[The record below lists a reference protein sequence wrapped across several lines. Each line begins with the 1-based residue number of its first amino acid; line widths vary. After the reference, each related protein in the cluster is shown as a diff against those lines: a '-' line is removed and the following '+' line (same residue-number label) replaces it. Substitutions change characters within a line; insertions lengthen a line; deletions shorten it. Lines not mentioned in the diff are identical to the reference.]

1 MNTTITEMERTIL
14 KASNNYWT
22 LNIANIFSIPEDL
35 WNLVQSDIENRAYH
49 VQILLADELNEY
61 KGRRNNYMNENIK
74 EIQELYKEKG
84 KRQWKDKKEKRIQ
97 DKEVL
102 LYKLYEIL
110 IEFSLTQ
117 LIFIQDKLD
126 NLEKYIKLVYSPAK
140 TRTFTLPPHYKL
152 IQPKREQNDQF

>member
-1 MNTTITEMERTIL
+1 MNTTITEIERTIL
-14 KASNNYWT
+14 KASNNHWT
-22 LNIANIFSIPEDL
+22 LNTANIFSIPEDL

-74 EIQELYKEKG
+74 KIQELYKEKDE
-84 KRQWKDKKEKRIQ
+84 RQWKDKKEKRIQ

-102 LYKLYEIL
+102 LYELYEML
-110 IEFSLTQ
+110 IESSLTQ
-117 LIFIQDKLD
+117 LIFIQDKLN
-126 NLEKYIKLVYSPAK
+126 NLEKYIKLVYLPAK
-140 TRTFTLPPHYKL
+140 TKIFTLPPHYKL